1 MALVDQITAIV
12 RRIDPEF
19 EKEGGSTRHWVRD
32 FFLPALAD
40 EGLRVLTDKQI
51 DAIHSDGFRQGFHD

>member
-1 MALVDQITAIV
+1 VSDDYEPPIELVAAVTSLV

-32 FFLPALAD
+32 WFLPGLDEAGYEIVRKDGGPLA
-40 EGLRVLTDKQI
+40 G
-51 DAIHSDGFRQGFHD
+51 